1 MILLMIMQSSQIV
14 QIVTSYFSLNNGS
27 KLRKLNAVMHVARVT
42 NKNNCALNGFKQLS
56 EEQKKQYDTELNLS
70 IKMERISL

>member
-1 MILLMIMQSSQIV
+1 MILLMIMQSSQIIV

-56 EEQKKQYDTELNLS
+56 EEQKKNNMILN
-70 IKMERISL
+70 